1 LKSNSLETHIAG
13 LHLNSPTMLA
23 SGIMSYSVD
32 FFQRIAKEG
41 VGGIVTK
48 SIGLESRKGFENPTI
63 VQINNGFINAMGLPN
78 PGIASYANEIKKAK
92 NVLNIP
98 LIVSVYGFSIEEYE
112 TVAKKAIN
120 YGADAVEL
128 NVSCPHVKDTGL
140 EIGQNP
146 EKLFRAIKK
155 VKNNVKKPVIVKL
168 SPNVTNITEFAT
180 IAVEAG
186 ADALTATN
194 TIHAMA
200 IDIES
205 TKPILSNIFGGFSGP
220 PIKPII
226 LRCVYELFKTV
237 TVPII
242 GSGGI
247 TNWRDAI
254 EFMLAGASA
263 IQIGTAIALQNTK
276 VFNDINKG
284 IKSYLKKKRFK
295 NVEQIVGLSQKI

>member
-1 LKSNSLETHIAG
+1 
-13 LHLNSPTMLA
+13 
-23 SGIMSYSVD
+23 
-32 FFQRIAKEG
+32 
-41 VGGIVTK
+41 
-48 SIGLESRKGFENPTI
+48 
-63 VQINNGFINAMGLPN
+63 
-78 PGIASYANEIKKAK
+78 
-92 NVLNIP
+92 
-98 LIVSVYGFSIEEYE
+98 
-112 TVAKKAIN
+112 
-120 YGADAVEL
+120 
-128 NVSCPHVKDTGL
+128 
-140 EIGQNP
+140 
-146 EKLFRAIKK
+146 
-155 VKNNVKKPVIVKL
+155 
-168 SPNVTNITEFAT
+168 
-180 IAVEAG
+180 
-186 ADALTATN
+186 
-194 TIHAMA
+194 MA